1 MNVRSSWRNGHAAI
15 DREARLDRSGRHE
28 LQRATDQISADG
40 GNHFSSRPF
49 ANRLE
54 LQSFSLA
61 PSEIECHEFGAYDV
75 GLGSADRGNR
85 SDGPLGT
92 GRHRGGDYDHVFS
105 TRSACVSARAHAPSG
120 GPTARSD
127 QAADENQL
135 VISGEKKAES
145 TREKKD
151 WHVEERSYGSFYRSM
166 SLPFEPAH
174 FDKGVCIS

>member
-1 MNVRSSWRNGHAAI
+1 MNVRSSWRTGHAAI

-28 LQRATDQISADG
+28 LQSATDQISADDG
-40 GNHFSSRPF
+40 VHFSSRRF

-92 GRHRGGDYDHVFS
+92 GRRRGGDYDHVFS
-105 TRSACVSARAHAPSG
+105 TRSACVSARANAPSRA
-120 GPTARSD
+120 PTARSD
-127 QAADENQL
+127 QAATPLRNIQQL
-135 VISGEKKAES
+135 CRRAARPDAWRPKHDHFRRERFKRPHRMRQACGQS
-145 TREKKD
+145 TRAQ
-151 WHVEERSYGSFYRSM
+151 HR
-166 SLPFEPAH
+166 H
-174 FDKGVCIS
+174 